1 MVHSRPAAVLVTLL
15 LGSAA
20 LGGCGGG
27 GEVTLPTALP
37 SVSLERPTPSLT
49 PPTPTRSPEVPTPTR
64 TETPEPTA
72 EPTSEEPTPEPTPEP
87 TAEPT
92 SEAPEE
98 SPTPTGTL
106 SQNATSI
113 PPSEP
118 GATETESKTPE
129 PTQTDNAQPTQTQST
144 GPTATES
151 EAPSAS
157 ETASESPT
165 ASASPTE
172 SASPTATGSASAS
185 ATADDSGSSQ
195 LPLWLGLGALLAAG
209 VALIWFLVARSK
221 GKDWDERM
229 EVERAQGRW
238 VVTEL
243 VPALTNPATPAQM
256 VGPHWTTAQ
265 PTLDELEANLAALI
279 TDAPD
284 EARAAQ
290 ARAIGAALTQVRSS
304 AATHVALVAGGTADP
319 TTVATSAAAVQTAR
333 AQLEAALGNTP

>member
-165 ASASPTE
+165 A

>member
-157 ETASESPT
+157 ETASE
-165 ASASPTE
+165 SPTE

>member
-92 SEAPEE
+92 SEAPEQ

-157 ETASESPT
+157 ETASE
-165 ASASPTE
+165 SPTE